1 MSTAT
6 PGGNTVGNRVGNTVG
21 SGATTGEMRVVGLD
35 PDGAAAAK
43 GEAEEQA
50 RTQRNLG
57 WHLLWRALL
66 DQKAALLVGVAI
78 GITWTAAKVAVPQ
91 LTKAAIDKGIERNG
105 PLLAWSLF
113 IAAAGVATGLL
124 TAGRRYLAFRESRWT
139 ETLLRERIF
148 AHIQRLHIGYH
159 DRTQTGQLMSR
170 ASSDLQQVQQF
181 VVMIPITM
189 SNAAQLV
196 AVTVILVATDW
207 RLAIVALA
215 PLPFINVAAKR
226 FSTRIHPAVLAV
238 QNEQAQLASVVEES
252 VSGVRVV
259 KGLGTE
265 GVQYD
270 KLRKEA
276 DDIKA
281 VSLQAAGIRSRFL
294 PAIDLLPS
302 LGLIAVLGYGGH
314 RVVNGDLSI
323 GDLVAFN
330 VYLTMLVWPLRNI
343 GMMVALGQRAAAALV
358 RVHEVLSTE
367 PEVRDPDRPR
377 QLPNRNGAT
386 SVGAVEFDEVVFG
399 YGDDHRVLDGVTLSI
414 APGESIALVGATGS
428 GKSTVVRLLLRFY
441 DVERGRI
448 TLDGIDLRRLNVRE
462 LRRNIGV
469 VFEDTFLFND
479 TVRNNIA
486 FAKPDADTA
495 TVERAARLAGA
506 HEFIERLPQGYDT
519 PIGERGFSLS
529 GGQRQRIA
537 IARAIVADP
546 RVLVLDDATSAVDPS
561 KEHEIRDAMQT
572 VMAGRT
578 TIVIA
583 HRPGTIALADRIV
596 LIDGGR
602 VVAVGQHRELLD
614 TCERYREVLAAWAV
628 RDDTAAVERAE
639 TSPPSHS
646 TVVGGD

>member
-1 MSTAT
+1 MTIA
-6 PGGNTVGNRVGNTVG
+6 
-21 SGATTGEMRVVGLD
+21 ALD
-35 PDGAAAAK
+35 PDAAASAK

-50 RTQRNLG
+50 RAQRNLG
-57 WHLLWRALL
+57 WQLLWRALL
-66 DQKAALLVGVAI
+66 EQKRALILGVVI
-78 GITWTAAKVAVPQ
+78 GVTWTAAKVAVPQ
-91 LTKAAIDKGIERNG
+91 LTKVAIDEGIEQNG
-105 PLLAWSLF
+105 PLLAWALF
-113 IAAAGVATGLL
+113 IALAGLATGLL

-139 ETLLRERIF
+139 ETLLRERIY

-159 DRTQTGQLMSR
+159 DRAQTGQLMSR

-181 VVMIPITM
+181 VVMIPITL
-189 SNAAQLV
+189 SNVAQLF
-196 AVTVILVATDW
+196 AVTLILMLTDW
-207 RLAIVALA
+207 RLAVVALA
-215 PLPFINVAAKR
+215 PLPFINVASRR
-226 FSTRIHPAVLAV
+226 FSNRIHPAVLAV

-265 GVQYD
+265 QVQFD

-276 DDIKA
+276 DDIRL
-281 VSLQAAGIRSRFL
+281 VSLKAASIRSRFL

-367 PEVRDPDRPR
+367 PAVQSPAQPR
-377 QLPNRNGAT
+377 ILPARGTAEQ
-386 SVGAVEFDEVVFG
+386 VGAVSFDDVSFG
-399 YGDDHRVLDGVTLSI
+399 YGEDHQILRNFSLQI
-414 APGESIALVGATGS
+414 APGESVALVGATGA

-441 DVERGRI
+441 DVAQGRI
-448 TLDGIDLRRLNVRE
+448 TLDGIDLRRLDVHD

-486 FAKPDADTA
+486 FAKPDADQA

-506 HEFIERLPQGYDT
+506 HDFILQLPQGYDT
-519 PIGERGFSLS
+519 QIGERGFSLS
-529 GGQRQRIA
+529 GGQRQRVA
-537 IARAIVADP
+537 IARAVVADP

-561 KEHEIRDAMQT
+561 KEHEIRQAMQT
-572 VMAGRT
+572 VMTGRT

-596 LIDGGR
+596 FIDEGG
-602 VVAVGQHRELLD
+602 VAAIGQHRELLD
-614 TCERYREVLAAWAV
+614 TSERYREVLAAWAV
-628 RDDTAAVERAE
+628 QDDSADNE
-639 TSPPSHS
+639 
-646 TVVGGD
+646 VVAK

>member
-1 MSTAT
+1 MTIVA
-6 PGGNTVGNRVGNTVG
+6 
-21 SGATTGEMRVVGLD
+21 LD
-35 PDGAAAAK
+35 PDAAASAK

-50 RTQRNLG
+50 RAQRNLG
-57 WHLLWRALL
+57 WQLLWRALL
-66 DQKAALLVGVAI
+66 EQKRALILGVVI
-78 GITWTAAKVAVPQ
+78 GVTWTAAKVAVPQ
-91 LTKAAIDKGIERNG
+91 LTKVAIDEGIEQRG
-105 PLLAWSLF
+105 PLLAWALF
-113 IAAAGVATGLL
+113 IALAGLATGLL

-139 ETLLRERIF
+139 ETLLRERIY

-159 DRTQTGQLMSR
+159 DRAQTGQLMSR

-181 VVMIPITM
+181 VVMIPITL
-189 SNAAQLV
+189 SNVAQLF
-196 AVTVILVATDW
+196 AVTLILMLTDW
-207 RLAIVALA
+207 RLAVVALA
-215 PLPFINVAAKR
+215 PLPFINVASRR
-226 FSTRIHPAVLAV
+226 FSNRIHPAVLAV

-265 GVQYD
+265 QVQFD

-276 DDIKA
+276 DDIRL
-281 VSLQAAGIRSRFL
+281 VSLKAAGIRSRFL

-367 PEVRDPDRPR
+367 PAVQSPAQPR
-377 QLPNRNGAT
+377 TLPARGT
-386 SVGAVEFDEVVFG
+386 SEQVGAVSFDDVSFG
-399 YGDDHRVLDGVTLSI
+399 YGEDHQILRNFSLQI
-414 APGESIALVGATGS
+414 APGESVALVGATGA

-441 DVERGRI
+441 DVAQGRI
-448 TLDGIDLRRLNVRE
+448 TLDGIDLRRLDVHD

-486 FAKPDADTA
+486 FAKPDADQA
-495 TVERAARLAGA
+495 TVERAAQLAGA
-506 HEFIERLPQGYDT
+506 HDFILQLPQGYDT
-519 PIGERGFSLS
+519 QIGERGFSLS
-529 GGQRQRIA
+529 GGQRQRVA
-537 IARAIVADP
+537 IARAVVADP

-561 KEHEIRDAMQT
+561 KEHEIRQAMQT
-572 VMAGRT
+572 VMTGRT

-596 LIDGGR
+596 FIDEGR
-602 VVAVGQHRELLD
+602 VSAIGQHRELLD
-614 TCERYREVLAAWAV
+614 TSERYREVLAAWAV
-628 RDDTAAVERAE
+628 RDDVDAAE
-639 TSPPSHS
+639 
-646 TVVGGD
+646 VVVK